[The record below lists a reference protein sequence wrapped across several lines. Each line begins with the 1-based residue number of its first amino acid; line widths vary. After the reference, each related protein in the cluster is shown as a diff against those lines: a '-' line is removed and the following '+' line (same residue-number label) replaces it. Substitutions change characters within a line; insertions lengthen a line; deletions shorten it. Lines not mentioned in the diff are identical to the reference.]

1 MYAPGAT
8 PNNYVQASP
17 FDLQNIAANLFIP
30 PPAGSINEQPDPLN
44 PESSQDNPSLVHQ
57 LVVLAAFCKEL
68 ELQAHLIHL
77 NYTGSDFLPLHAFLK
92 EQYQLHQEQ
101 FDALAEFVR
110 IQGAFLPT
118 TNTELRSALPTFA
131 ESHSLDPDSMVA
143 VYADNLAQQLDMARN
158 LDQSAAEARAID
170 VIDYA
175 AAIAAAAGKAIWFL
189 SASRQAC

>member
-8 PNNYVQASP
+8 PSNYAQASP
-17 FDLQNIAANLFIP
+17 LDLKNVAANLFIP
-30 PPAGSINEQPDPLN
+30 PPAGSLNEQPDPLN
-44 PESSQDNPSLVHQ
+44 PESSQDNPSLIHQ

-77 NYTGSDFLPLHAFLK
+77 NYIGPDFLPLHAFLK

-110 IQGAFLPT
+110 TQGAFLPT
-118 TNTELRSALPTFA
+118 TNAQLRAALPCFCEP
-131 ESHSLDPDSMVA
+131 ESPEPLSMVA
-143 VYADNLAQQLDMARN
+143 TYVDNLAQQAEMARN
-158 LDQSAAEARAID
+158 LDQSAAAERAID

-175 AAIAAAAGKAIWFL
+175 AALVASANKAIWFL
-189 SASRQAC
+189 VASR